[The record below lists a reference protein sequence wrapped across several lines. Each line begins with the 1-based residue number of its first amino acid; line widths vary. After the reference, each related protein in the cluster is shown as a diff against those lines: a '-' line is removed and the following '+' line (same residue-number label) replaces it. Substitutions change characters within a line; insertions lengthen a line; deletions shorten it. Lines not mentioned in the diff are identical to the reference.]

1 MANSLLDLY
10 TFPKKKEVSVY
21 PKNEMYNLLYKEN
34 PSIATPEVEPVSSS
48 DSVVAQTAIANA
60 NTPAKAVP
68 DFSGALPTPLT
79 QPKPQNII
87 AQAPAT
93 TTPPY
98 TPQTEYEKYWKTPVG
113 TSKYNMPLDQFVR
126 IAGLAAK
133 YFDPQ
138 NPVANDLIR
147 MGGEAYKERARR
159 EYEGPNVLLERRLR
173 SAQAQTAESGLAG
186 QKAMGDY
193 VSSWPQRELTLK
205 QKGMT
210 QDAVDS
216 EFVKGM
222 IATIAPH
229 SPEKA
234 AALQEKMIEAKEN
247 RKLREYAQD
256 MKDYFNELKIDQ
268 AIASGLRAERT
279 LEEQKRHNK
288 IIEKFREEEITD
300 KKAKREEER
309 WYPLG
314 LDPDTKKVIF
324 TDRKGN
330 TKLGDLPPGVKSIA
344 PKTEEIPT
352 EKSKFTEDLYGKL
365 RLKTINIERKQ
376 KGLPP
381 LLELP
386 DKKQSAVVDFS
397 KVAKVPAKLDNYP
410 SVVSVSSTLQTDSS
424 GRTWKIY
431 FDKDGKPV
439 AKEQA
444 N

>member
-60 NTPAKAVP
+60 NVPAKAVP

-113 TSKYNMPLDQFVR
+113 TSKYNMPLDQFVKV
-126 IAGLAAK
+126 AGLAAK

-138 NPVANDLIR
+138 NPIANDLIR

-173 SAQAQTAESGLAG
+173 SAQAQAAESGLAG

-256 MKDYFNELKIDQ
+256 MKDYFSELKIDQ

-288 IIEKFREEEITD
+288 VIEKFREDEITS
-300 KKAKREEER
+300 KQAKEEEEK
-309 WYPLG
+309 WYHTGNDPATGRPL
-314 LDPDTKKVIF
+314 F
-324 TDRKGN
+324 TNRRGN
-330 TKLGDLPPGVKSIA
+330 TMLGNLPTGVKSIA
-344 PKTEEIPT
+344 PKTEKPPT
-352 EKSKFTEDLYGKL
+352 QKSKFTEDMYKKL
-365 RLKTINIERKQ
+365 RLKTMNIERKK

-381 LLELP
+381 LPELP
-386 DKKQSAVVDFS
+386 DDKQGTKPATAVSQYPDGTIIKKS
-397 KVAKVPAKLDNYP
+397 
-410 SVVSVSSTLQTDSS
+410 
-424 GRTWKIY
+424 
-431 FDKDGKPV
+431 DGKKV
-439 AKEQA
+439 IRMIMRNGEFVDYTGGES
-444 N
+444 